1 MLNDILVIRKIREG
15 SISAFEDLFRRYYEP
30 LLWFSAGITGRADVA
45 EEIVQDLFYILW
57 RDRDKIN
64 IMISVK
70 SYLYSSVRNMSLQ
83 YGRRER
89 LGERYSDNRGEKVE
103 NNTPLNDL
111 EYKELEKMAFAAMG
125 KMPVRRADIFR
136 MHRFEGLKYSEIA
149 QKLNLSVKTVEAEMS
164 KAIAEFRRLF
174 EERKG

>member
-1 MLNDILVIRKIREG
+1 
-15 SISAFEDLFRRYYEP
+15 
-30 LLWFSAGITGRADVA
+30 
-45 EEIVQDLFYILW
+45 
-57 RDRDKIN
+57 
-64 IMISVK
+64 
-70 SYLYSSVRNMSLQ
+70 
-83 YGRRER
+83 
-89 LGERYSDNRGEKVE
+89 
-103 NNTPLNDL
+103 
-111 EYKELEKMAFAAMG
+111 MAFAAMG